1 MIPYGQHNVTWGD
14 ACKVF
19 WQVRF
24 RSLTQGKQ
32 IEKFEEQMAK
42 YVGAKYA
49 VAVSS
54 ATAGLHLAA
63 ISLRLPTGS
72 KVITSPI
79 SFVASSNSLLYSNYK
94 PVFVDIDNKTLNLN
108 INLVES
114 KIKNDNKIR
123 AILPVHFA
131 GLACDME
138 RIHDV
143 AKKHDLRVIEDAAH
157 ALGASYENGYKV
169 GSCHYSDMTVLSF
182 HPVKSITT
190 GEGGMITTNDY
201 ALYKVLLRLRSHGIN
216 KLDDEFQNPILSR
229 TANLVN
235 PWYYEM
241 IELGFNYRMT
251 EIQAVLGISQLK
263 RLDKFMSRR
272 IRKVKKYKTLF
283 QNFTNLRPAQSGDS
297 ANSAN
302 HIFPVRIDFATL
314 GISRAELMASLRE
327 KQIGTQVHYIPI
339 PLQPYYQ
346 SLGYELDEIP
356 EALSYYEEALTLPL
370 FPDLKHSEQKKVVS
384 ELSRFLDNR

>member
-1 MIPYGQHNVTWGD
+1 MIPYGRHNVTWSD
-14 ACKVF
+14 AIKVL

-24 RSLTQGKQ
+24 RTLTQGKE
-32 IEKFEEQMAK
+32 IEKFEGEVAE

-63 ISLRLPTGS
+63 ISLRLPRES

-79 SFVASSNSLLYSNYK
+79 SFVASSNSLLYAGYK
-94 PVFVDIDNKTLNLN
+94 PEFIDIDRHTLN
-108 INLVES
+108 INVDLIES
-114 KIKNDNKIR
+114 KVLKDKEVR

-131 GLACDME
+131 GLPCDMK

-143 AKKHDLRVIEDAAH
+143 ATKHGLRVIEDAAH
-157 ALGASYENGYKV
+157 ALGASYENGSKV
-169 GSCHYSDMTVLSF
+169 GSCLYSDLTVLSF

-201 ALYKVLLRLRSHGIN
+201 SLYKNLLRLRSHGIN

-229 TANLVN
+229 TANFVN

-251 EIQAVLGISQLK
+251 EIQAVLGMSQLK

-272 IRKVKKYKTLF
+272 IRKVKKYRSSF
-283 QNFTNLRPAQSGDS
+283 QNFRNLRPAQSNNA

-314 GISRAELMASLRE
+314 GISRAELMTSLRE

-370 FPDLKHSEQKKVVS
+370 FPDLKNSEQKKVVF
-384 ELSRFLDNR
+384 ELSRFLNNR

>member
-1 MIPYGQHNVTWGD
+1 
-14 ACKVF
+14 
-19 WQVRF
+19 
-24 RSLTQGKQ
+24 
-32 IEKFEEQMAK
+32 
-42 YVGAKYA
+42 
-49 VAVSS
+49 
-54 ATAGLHLAA
+54 
-63 ISLRLPTGS
+63 
-72 KVITSPI
+72 
-79 SFVASSNSLLYSNYK
+79 
-94 PVFVDIDNKTLNLN
+94 
-108 INLVES
+108 
-114 KIKNDNKIR
+114 
-123 AILPVHFA
+123 
-131 GLACDME
+131 
-138 RIHDV
+138 
-143 AKKHDLRVIEDAAH
+143 
-157 ALGASYENGYKV
+157 
-169 GSCHYSDMTVLSF
+169 
-182 HPVKSITT
+182 
-190 GEGGMITTNDY
+190 MITTNDY
-201 ALYKVLLRLRSHGIN
+201 SLYKTLLRLRSHGIN

-272 IRKVKKYKTLF
+272 IKRVKYYKTSF
-283 QNFTNLRPAQSGDS
+283 QNFRNLRLAQSGDF

-327 KQIGTQVHYIPI
+327 KHIGTQVHYIPI

-370 FPDLKHSEQKKVVS
+370 FPDLKNSEQKKVVF
-384 ELSRFLDNR
+384 ELSRILNNR

>member
-1 MIPYGQHNVTWGD
+1 MIPYGRHNVTWSD
-14 ACKVF
+14 AIKVL

-24 RSLTQGKQ
+24 RTLTQGKE
-32 IEKFEEQMAK
+32 IEKFEGEVAE

-63 ISLRLPTGS
+63 ISLRLPRES

-79 SFVASSNSLLYSNYK
+79 SFVASSNSLLYAGYK
-94 PVFVDIDNKTLNLN
+94 PEFIDIDRHTLN
-108 INLVES
+108 INVDLVES
-114 KIKNDNKIR
+114 KVLKDKEVR

-131 GLACDME
+131 GLPCEMK

-143 AKKHDLRVIEDAAH
+143 ATKHGLRVIEDAAH
-157 ALGASYENGYKV
+157 ALGASYENGSKV
-169 GSCHYSDMTVLSF
+169 GSCLYSDLTVLSF

-201 ALYKVLLRLRSHGIN
+201 SLYKNLLRLRSHGIN

-251 EIQAVLGISQLK
+251 EIQAVLGMSQLK

-272 IRKVKKYKTLF
+272 IRKVKKYRSSF
-283 QNFTNLRPAQSGDS
+283 QNFRNLRPAQSNNV

-314 GISRAELMASLRE
+314 GISRAELMTSLRE

-370 FPDLKHSEQKKVVS
+370 FPDLKNSEQKKVVF
-384 ELSRFLDNR
+384 ELSRFLNKR

>member
-1 MIPYGQHNVTWGD
+1 LIPYGKHNITWGD
-14 ACKVF
+14 ALRVL

-24 RSLTQGKQ
+24 RSLTQGEQ
-32 IEKFEEQMAK
+32 IEIFEKQVAK
-42 YVGAKYA
+42 YVGANYA

-63 ISLRLPTGS
+63 IALHLPQDS
-72 KVITSPI
+72 KVLTSPI
-79 SFVASSNSLLYSNYK
+79 SFVASSNSLLYAGYK
-94 PVFVDIDNKTLNLN
+94 PEFIDIDNKTLNMN
-108 INLVES
+108 IDLVES
-114 KIKNDNKIR
+114 KILNDNKIR

-131 GLACDME
+131 GLACDMK
-138 RIHDV
+138 RIHEI
-143 AKKHDLRVIEDAAH
+143 ATRQGLRIIEDAAH
-157 ALGASYENGYKV
+157 ALGASYENGRKV
-169 GSCHYSDMTVLSF
+169 GSCQYSDMTVLSF

-201 ALYKVLLRLRSHGIN
+201 NLYKSLLRLRSHGIN

-241 IELGFNYRMT
+241 IELGFNYRIT
-251 EIQAVLGISQLK
+251 EIQAVLGTSQLK

-272 IRKVKKYKTLF
+272 KKRVKKYVTSF
-283 QNFTNLRPAQSGDS
+283 QALQNLRPAQCCEFT
-297 ANSAN
+297 NSAN

-314 GISRAELMASLRE
+314 GISRAELMAALRL
-327 KQIGTQVHYIPI
+327 KRVGTQVHYIPI

-346 SLGYELDEIP
+346 SLGYELSEIP

-370 FPDLKHSEQKKVVS
+370 FPGLRRSEQKKVII
-384 ELSRFLDNR
+384 ELSRLLKAR